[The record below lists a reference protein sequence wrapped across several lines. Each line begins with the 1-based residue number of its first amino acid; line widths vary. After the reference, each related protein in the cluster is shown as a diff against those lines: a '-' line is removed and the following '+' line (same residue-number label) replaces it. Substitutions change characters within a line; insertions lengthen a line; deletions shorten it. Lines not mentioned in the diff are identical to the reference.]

1 MRAPWPEDYLGFGC
15 SNAESRS
22 LQASSSLLTFFIS
35 SSTSRPLCSMP
46 CLSDP
51 SLDRSCDIP
60 VASGGAA
67 GFPLS

>member
-1 MRAPWPEDYLGFGC
+1 
-15 SNAESRS
+15 
-22 LQASSSLLTFFIS
+22 
-35 SSTSRPLCSMP
+35 MP